1 MQEAAALK
9 KRFAPLVWIHRY
21 SMTATTAH
29 RHDRPAAEA
38 DGHSYPVSMTESRA
52 ERHPVDLAKSVVSQR
67 LSDGWAVLGIEGLW
81 REGRDVL
88 PDLAYIFD
96 GSPDG
101 VSDGLV
107 IDRLLGQWP
116 TADSF
121 EVEILFMR

>member
-1 MQEAAALK
+1 
-9 KRFAPLVWIHRY
+9 
-21 SMTATTAH
+21 MT
-29 RHDRPAAEA
+29 D
-38 DGHSYPVSMTESRA
+38 SRA